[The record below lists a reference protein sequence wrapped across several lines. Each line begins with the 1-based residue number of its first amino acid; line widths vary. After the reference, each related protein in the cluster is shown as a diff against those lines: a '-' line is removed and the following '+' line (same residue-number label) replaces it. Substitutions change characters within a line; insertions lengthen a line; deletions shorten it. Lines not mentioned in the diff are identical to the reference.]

1 MHPYTASS
9 TQWVNERGGLPYVAG
24 LEASASLLGLL
35 HSPGVTHPKYSV
47 TTYQPLQLVLGP
59 AVSALRAQG
68 DLDEP
73 AQATHPYPRCLD
85 GAAGGRPVPRGF
97 KPYAIAHADKSA
109 ASHQALQ
116 MVLCSA
122 LKRLWCAGG
131 S

>member
-9 TQWVNERGGLPYVAG
+9 TQWGNERGGLPYVAG

-73 AQATHPYPRCLD
+73 AQATHPYPD
-85 GAAGGRPVPRGF
+85 
-97 KPYAIAHADKSA
+97 
-109 ASHQALQ
+109 AL
-116 MVLCSA
+116 MVL
-122 LKRLWCAGG
+122 RVEGPFQEG
-131 S
+131 SSPMR